1 VDHASGSLVV
11 LDVRT
16 AEERAQGYIPGS
28 LHLDRSY
35 LEARIETLVPDRSA
49 RIVCCCESGVRSLF
63 AAQTLKILGYHR
75 VSSLNGGMREWKVSG
90 QPLTMH
96 ESLSQEQ
103 RRRYLRHLT
112 IPEVGEEGQAKLLA
126 AKVLIVGAGG
136 LGCPAALYLAAAG
149 VGTLGIVDG
158 DIVDASNLQRQ
169 VLHKHGTVG
178 QLKTNSAK
186 EALLALNP
194 DIDVRTYCR
203 RLDRA
208 GALELFKDYDIIVDG
223 CDNFSTRYLIND
235 VSVHHGK
242 PVVHGS
248 VYRFEGQV
256 SVFKSAEGPCYRC
269 LYPEAPPP
277 ELAPSC
283 ADAGVLGVLPGVIGL
298 LQATEVIKLILVL
311 GSGLIGRALR
321 YDALAGRFR
330 ELRFAKNPTCP
341 CCGPAAGP
349 VSLTD
354 EVQLAC
360 SVG

>member
-1 VDHASGSLVV
+1 
-11 LDVRT
+11 
-16 AEERAQGYIPGS
+16 
-28 LHLDRSY
+28 
-35 LEARIETLVPDRSA
+35 
-49 RIVCCCESGVRSLF
+49 
-63 AAQTLKILGYHR
+63 
-75 VSSLNGGMREWKVSG
+75 
-90 QPLTMH
+90 
-96 ESLSQEQ
+96 
-103 RRRYLRHLT
+103 
-112 IPEVGEEGQAKLLA
+112 
-126 AKVLIVGAGG
+126 
-136 LGCPAALYLAAAG
+136 LAAAG